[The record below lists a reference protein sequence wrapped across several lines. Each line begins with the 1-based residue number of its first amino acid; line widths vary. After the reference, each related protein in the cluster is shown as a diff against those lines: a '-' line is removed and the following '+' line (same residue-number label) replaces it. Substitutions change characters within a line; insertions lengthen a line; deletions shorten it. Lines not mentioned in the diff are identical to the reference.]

1 MNKNRIDNILRTF
14 NLSYAQRKE
23 IMDIIE
29 NEIKSNISIDVSDI
43 PYIEENGD
51 IKDVIFTINTVLYKL
66 KH

>member
-14 NLSYAQRKE
+14 NLTYAQRKE

-66 KH
+66 KN